1 MNTKPL
7 PAALALVAGFVTCII
22 SFAQH
27 VDTVVFAKNFIIV
40 CLVFFVIGMVAHIVI
55 QMNFKEVAVEDEA
68 SEEEDP
74 MPETEEDRQENIQEA
89 EEDEE

>member
-1 MNTKPL
+1 M
-7 PAALALVAGFVTCII
+7 
-22 SFAQH
+22 
-27 VDTVVFAKNFIIV
+27 
-40 CLVFFVIGMVAHIVI
+40 I

-74 MPETEEDRQENIQEA
+74 MPETEEDRQDNIQEA